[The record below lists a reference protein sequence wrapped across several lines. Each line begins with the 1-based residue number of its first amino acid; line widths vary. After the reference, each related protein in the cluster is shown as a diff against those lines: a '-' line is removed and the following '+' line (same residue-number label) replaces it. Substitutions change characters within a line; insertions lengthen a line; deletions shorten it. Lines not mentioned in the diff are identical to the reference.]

1 MASFPGYLLLFFF
14 FVFNIYHSCASS
26 YLPFSFV
33 LPLTKDPSTL
43 QYLLTSL
50 SYGTPLV
57 PTQLVLDLGAS
68 SLWIDCSSRNLPSSS
83 LRTLPSRSIQCLMA
97 KSHHRH
103 HEAQTQFPDHNQP
116 CQIFPENT
124 ITGMV
129 PREGNLVQ
137 DTVALRS
144 IETGQPLVFTC
155 LPTQQLNGLAIG
167 AKGMAGLGGARSS
180 LSSQIFDSVNAQRKI
195 TVCLSSSSGVV
206 LFGRYSYESQPEGEF
221 FRSLTFTSLFTNQ
234 KGYFISVNS
243 IKIDGRRLSLSL
255 PKDLGTKGR
264 TQLSSIVP
272 YTTMESSI
280 YDTFNKAYMKAAS
293 AMNMTRVTSLAPFEL
308 CFSSKGIDN
317 VPVIDLVLQSELVR
331 WRIYGRNS
339 MVRLSSDVMCLG
351 FVDGGLNPEYPIV
364 IGGHQLE
371 DVIMQFDLDT
381 SMVGFS
387 SSLLLKH
394 SSCSHFKSGFMP
406 AESV

>member
-1 MASFPGYLLLFFF
+1 
-14 FVFNIYHSCASS
+14 
-26 YLPFSFV
+26 
-33 LPLTKDPSTL
+33 
-43 QYLLTSL
+43 
-50 SYGTPLV
+50 
-57 PTQLVLDLGAS
+57 
-68 SLWIDCSSRNLPSSS
+68 
-83 LRTLPSRSIQCLMA
+83 MA

-103 HEAQTQFPDHNQP
+103 HEAQTQFPDQNQP

-155 LPTQQLNGLAIG
+155 SPTQQLNGLAIG

-180 LSSQIFDSVNAQRKI
+180 LSSQIFDSVHAQRKI
-195 TVCLSSSSGVV
+195 TVCISSSSGVV
-206 LFGRYSYESQPEGEF
+206 LLGRDSYESQSEGEF
-221 FRSLTFTSLFTNQ
+221 FRSLTFSPLFTNQ

-255 PKDLGTKGR
+255 PKDQGTKGR

-280 YDTFNKAYMKAAS
+280 YDTFKKAYMKAAS

-317 VPVIDLVLQSELVR
+317 VPVIDLVLQSELVK

-351 FVDGGLNPEYPIV
+351 FVDGGLNPEYPVV
-364 IGGHQLE
+364 IGGYQLE
-371 DVIMQFDLDT
+371 DVIVQFDLDT